1 MLDYVVKQWDV
12 NKHLLEEYFKDTPQ
26 GEYGSYKAILEKI
39 YELVVIEKDG
49 YEMDYKKMTVINDGH
64 YQGTL
69 LFITPTNG
77 YQPSV
82 EDYLVTHVYY
92 GSCSG
97 CDTLEAIH
105 SYDYGLP
112 SEKQVR
118 DYMMLA
124 LHLIQNMREL
134 S

>member
-1 MLDYVVKQWDV
+1 MLDYVVKQWDA
-12 NKHLLEEYFKDTPQ
+12 NKHLLEEYFKNTPQ
-26 GEYGSYKAILEKI
+26 SEYDSYKAILEKI
-39 YELVVIEKDG
+39 YELVVIEKNGD
-49 YEMDYKKMTVINDGH
+49 EMDYKKMTVIDDGH

-69 LFITPTNG
+69 IFITPTNT
-77 YQPSV
+77 YQPS
-82 EDYLVTHVYY
+82 EENYLITHVYY

-105 SYDYGLP
+105 HYDDGLP

-124 LHLIQNMREL
+124 LHLIQNMKEL
-134 S
+134 